1 MRILFASP
9 EVAPFAKTG
18 GLADV
23 AGALPAALAR
33 LGHEVKV
40 VMPKYAAVDAKRWG
54 LTAGD
59 EITVRPAGREIRFT
73 LWSGRLPD
81 GPPDNPVDCY
91 FLAHEPFF
99 GRPGLYQDKG
109 KDYPDNLERFSA
121 FSRAVLEVPQA
132 LGWQPEIVHA
142 NDWQTALAPLY
153 LGREVRRS
161 PGVPP
166 PATLF
171 TIHNLGYMGLFPAD
185 QFSLLDLPPSYFTS
199 ETLEFY
205 GQVNLLKAG
214 LLYATLLSTVSP
226 TYGREIQTPEFGF
239 GLEGV
244 LQERRR
250 KLFGVVNGVDYAQW
264 SPARDPHLAARYDAD
279 QIEGKRICK
288 RALQNACGLP
298 VKAAPLI
305 GMITRLTSQK
315 GVDLVLD
322 ALEELMQLEL
332 QLVILGSGEPALE
345 EALQRAAERY
355 PTKLAVRLAFD
366 EPFAHRIEA
375 GADCFLMPSR
385 YEPCGLNQLYSLRYG
400 TIPIARRT
408 GGLADTIIDATPG
421 HLAAGTA
428 TGLLFEAASGPAL
441 LHAVQLAL
449 SLYRQRSVWAGMVK
463 AAMAADFS
471 WDRSAREYVALYEQA
486 IKVAAS

>member
-1 MRILFASP
+1 MRILYASS
-9 EVAPFAKTG
+9 EVVPFAKTG

-33 LGHEVKV
+33 LGHDVKV
-40 VMPKYAAVDAKRWG
+40 VMPKYAAVDERRWG
-54 LTAGD
+54 LAHQGHVTADLTGRGD
-59 EITVRPAGREIRFT
+59 RFAVWT
-73 LWSGRLPD
+73 GRLP
-81 GPPDNPVDCY
+81 NSNVDVIL
-91 FLAHEPFF
+91 LANDRLF
-99 GRPGLYQDKG
+99 GRPGLYQEHG

-121 FSRAVLEVPQA
+121 FSRAVLELPA
-132 LGWQPEIVHA
+132 LLAWQPDLLHA
-142 NDWQTALAPLY
+142 NDWETALTLPY
-153 LGREVRRS
+153 LRMRS
-161 PGVPP
+161 GQEAGAP

-171 TIHNLGYMGLFPAD
+171 TIHNLAYMGLSPAGQFP
-185 QFSLLDLPPSYFTS
+185 LLGLPPSYFTS

-214 LLYATLLSTVSP
+214 LLYSTLLNTVSP
-226 TYGREIQTPEFGF
+226 TYSREIQTPEFGF

-244 LQERRR
+244 LQQRRQD
-250 KLFGVVNGVDYAQW
+250 LFGVVNGVDYAQW
-264 SPARDPHLAARYDAD
+264 SPARDPHLPARYDVED
-279 QIEGKRICK
+279 VTEKRTCK
-288 RALQNACGLP
+288 RALQKACGLP

-322 ALEELMQLEL
+322 VLGELMQLEL

-345 EALQRAAERY
+345 QALQRAAERY
-355 PTKLAVRLAFD
+355 PTKLSVRLAFD

-408 GGLADTIIDATPG
+408 GGLADTITDATPG
-421 HLAAGTA
+421 HLSAGTA
-428 TGLLFEAASGPAL
+428 TGVLFETASGPAL

-449 SLYRQRSVWAGMVK
+449 SLYRQRSVWAQMIK

-471 WDRSAREYVALYEQA
+471 WERSAREYVALYERA
-486 IKVAAS
+486 IKAVGR

>member
-1 MRILFASP
+1 MRILFASS

-23 AGALPAALAR
+23 SGALPAALAR
-33 LGHEVKV
+33 LGHDVKV
-40 VMPKYAAVDAKRWG
+40 VMPKYAAVDDRRWG
-54 LTAGD
+54 LTAGK
-59 EITVRPAGREIRFT
+59 EIVVRPAGRESRFT

-81 GPPDNPVDCY
+81 GPPDNPVDCR
-91 FLAHEPFF
+91 FLAHDRFF
-99 GRPGLYQDKG
+99 DRPCLYQEKG

-121 FSRAVLEVPQA
+121 FSRAVLEVPR
-132 LGWQPEIVHA
+132 LLDWRPEIVHA
-142 NDWQTALAPLY
+142 NDWQTALMPVY
-153 LGREVRRS
+153 LRMAAQ
-161 PGVPP
+161 P
-166 PATLF
+166 PAVPALPTLF
-171 TIHNLGYMGLFPAD
+171 TVHNLGYMGLSPAEQFP
-185 QFSLLDLPPSYFTS
+185 LLGLPPSYFTP
-199 ETLEFY
+199 EALEFY

-214 LLYATLLSTVSP
+214 LLYSTLLNTVSP
-226 TYGREIQTPEFGF
+226 TYGREIQTAEFGC

-244 LQERRR
+244 LQQRRQD
-250 KLFGVVNGVDYAQW
+250 LFGIINGVDYAQW
-264 SPARDPHLAARYDAD
+264 SPARDPHLAARYDAED
-279 QIEGKRICK
+279 VTGKRACK

-322 ALEELMQLEL
+322 ALDELMQLDL
-332 QLVILGSGEPALE
+332 QLVILGSGEPQLE
-345 EALQRAAERY
+345 QALQRAAERY
-355 PTKLAVRLAFD
+355 PAKLSVRLAFD

-408 GGLADTIIDATPG
+408 GGLADTITDATPS
-421 HLAAGTA
+421 HLASGTA
-428 TGLLFEAASGPAL
+428 TGVLFETASGRAL

-449 SLYRQRSVWAGMVK
+449 SLYRQRSVWSHMVK

-471 WDRSAREYVALYEQA
+471 WERSAREYAALYERA
-486 IKVAAS
+486 IKAAS